1 MLATVFPS
9 FQATA
14 GFPLPQADH
23 LRKAFADF
31 SDAVNK
37 QSTATKAV
45 SSTYAASLVAA
56 FYTATGTTAPTGG

>member
-9 FQATA
+9 FQAAA
-14 GFPLPQADH
+14 GFPLPQADR

-37 QSTATKAV
+37 QSTDTKAT
-45 SSTYAASLVAA
+45 SASYANSLVAA

>member
-1 MLATVFPS
+1 MLATAFPS
-9 FQATA
+9 FQAAA

-37 QSTATKAV
+37 QSTTDKTTSA
-45 SSTYAASLVAA
+45 SYASNLVAA

>member
-9 FQATA
+9 FQAAA
-14 GFPLPQADH
+14 GFPLPQADR

-37 QSTATKAV
+37 QSTATKTV
-45 SSTYAASLVAA
+45 SSTYAANLVAA